1 MQNTPHVLAIIVSPP
16 ASILPRADFHKLMLG
31 ALPGLRQQ
39 ALALTRNRPDAD
51 DLVQAAVTNA
61 LAAQASFMP
70 ATNFRAWMSRILR
83 NRFFSDIRA
92 RRDTVTLEDAP
103 SARLA
108 RTGGQEEHM
117 AMQELNRSLA
127 RLRPDH
133 RLVLMMITVQ
143 GLTYE
148 EASVTLGVAVGT
160 LKCRVFRARLQ
171 LKGWML
177 GEPAAPQPDAFISV
191 LAAKAPRARITAD
204 PT

>member
-1 MQNTPHVLAIIVSPP
+1 
-16 ASILPRADFHKLMLG
+16 
-31 ALPGLRQQ
+31 
-39 ALALTRNRPDAD
+39 
-51 DLVQAAVTNA
+51 
-61 LAAQASFMP
+61 
-70 ATNFRAWMSRILR
+70 
-83 NRFFSDIRA
+83 
-92 RRDTVTLEDAP
+92 
-103 SARLA
+103 
-108 RTGGQEEHM
+108 M